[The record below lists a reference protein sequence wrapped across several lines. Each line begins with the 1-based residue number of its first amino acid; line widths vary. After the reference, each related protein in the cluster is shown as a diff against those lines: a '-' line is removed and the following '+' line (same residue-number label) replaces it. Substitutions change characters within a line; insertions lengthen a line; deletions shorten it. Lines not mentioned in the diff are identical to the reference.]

1 VAGDSRMD
9 TLVFQIDLWSAR
21 GDIPADLNDVM
32 VRLKEIQYSSRT
44 RAYTDQFKAIQSAR
58 SALANLVDKLPPQLL
73 DSDDGKVFR
82 EAADRWVYK
91 IVHLIYRSKRNEL
104 QSKDYEFS
112 RASMTEHWDVG
123 YQDAVRTLRH
133 PEALQRPSDR
143 HGVATFDLAVD
154 GRE

>member
-1 VAGDSRMD
+1 MD

-44 RAYTDQFKAIQSAR
+44 RAYTDQFKAIQCVR
-58 SALANLVDKLPPQLL
+58 SALANIVDKLPPQLL

-91 IVHLIYRSKRNEL
+91 IVHLTYRSKRYEL

-112 RASMTEHWDVG
+112 RASID
-123 YQDAVRTLRH
+123 R
-133 PEALQRPSDR
+133 ALGRGIPGCGPHAAPS
-143 HGVATFDLAVD
+143 GSATTS
-154 GRE
+154 